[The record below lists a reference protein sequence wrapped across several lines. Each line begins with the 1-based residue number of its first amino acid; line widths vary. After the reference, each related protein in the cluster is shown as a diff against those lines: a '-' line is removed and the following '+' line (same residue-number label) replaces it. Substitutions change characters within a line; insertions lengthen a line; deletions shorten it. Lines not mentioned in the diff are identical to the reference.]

1 MRIATAHQILD
12 KYYEIAQTTEMVRD
26 NVAWALYQT
35 WRCADLKRMRREERG
50 EKDENLQ

>member
-1 MRIATAHQILD
+1 MKIEKAHQTLD
-12 KYYEIAQTTEMVRD
+12 KYFEIAKKSEFVTD

-50 EKDENLQ
+50 EKDGE